1 MTENLSKKA
10 QQFHELHMVDKLL
23 VLPNAWDVASAR
35 LIEEAGFPALAT
47 TSAGIGYSFG
57 VPDLH
62 RLTREEMLAAVA
74 PIIRSVNIPVTVDIE
89 NGYGETPKDVGD
101 TIRGLIELGAVG
113 CNIEDVSG
121 DFDGS
126 LEDIN
131 LVVERLHGALVAA
144 DVEGVGLVINARTD
158 GYLVGGSGLAVF
170 SDTVIRANAYLAAGA
185 RSIFVPGLKNEDEIA
200 EMVREVGGPLNLL
213 TVPGLPSLDRLQK
226 LGVARVTTGSSLAR
240 AAYGS
245 LKSGLKELANAGTC
259 SYAQYA
265 VPFDDMDN
273 LFK

>member
-74 PIIRSVNIPVTVDIE
+74 PIIRSVNIPVTIDIE
-89 NGYGETPKDVGD
+89 NGYGETPRDVGD

-131 LVVERLHGALVAA
+131 LVVERLHGARVAA

-158 GYLVGGSGLAVF
+158 GYLVGGSGPAVF

-185 RSIFVPGLKNEDEIA
+185 RSVFVPGLKNEDEIA

-213 TVPGLPSLDRLQK
+213 TVPGLPSFDRLQE

-245 LKSGLKELANAGTC
+245 LKSWLKELAGPGTC
-259 SYAQYA
+259 SYAQYV